1 VALGNRQPDI
11 VQQLDPAF
19 EGGRFYV
26 GTFVSLAM
34 LEAIIT
40 ALTVPGVGQIGFS
53 PELAIV
59 WRSFADK

>member
-1 VALGNRQPDI
+1 MAGTPVVALAARAAGH
-11 VQQLDPAF
+11 VEQLDPAF

-40 ALTVPGVGQIGFS
+40 AVNAPGWAK
-53 PELAIV
+53 LAFRLN
-59 WRSFADK
+59 WL